1 VEGGDA
7 AVQGIVT
14 PSQESELVIAKTGD
28 VIASTYYMRAWEHDA
43 GAEADAL
50 LEELWNVKAKLE
62 LAETK
67 AVAAGALAEKAR
79 DAYKRDREDMRC
91 TVRRAPPLPAPRP
104 GQDRRRATGR

>member
-1 VEGGDA
+1 
-7 AVQGIVT
+7 
-14 PSQESELVIAKTGD
+14 
-28 VIASTYYMRAWEHDA
+28 MRAWKHDV
-43 GAEADAL
+43 GVQADAL

-67 AVAAGALAEKAR
+67 AAAAGALAEKAR
-79 DAYKRDREDMRC
+79 DAYERGREDMRC